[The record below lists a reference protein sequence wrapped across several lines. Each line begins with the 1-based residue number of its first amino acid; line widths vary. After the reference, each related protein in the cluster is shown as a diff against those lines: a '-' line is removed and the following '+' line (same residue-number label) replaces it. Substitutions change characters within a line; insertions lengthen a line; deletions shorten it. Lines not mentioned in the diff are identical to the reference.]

1 MKTLIDS
8 ISKNIAA
15 IKGSNLTIEELD
27 FLVEQTNLLHERLV
41 ILRYKVY
48 EQKESL
54 DAPIETAVE
63 ETEIKETSI
72 PVESDDKDKSPEQKP
87 FDFSLFEE
95 EEEEEEETVLEYG
108 PEKTIEEHSS
118 ETSILEEE
126 NGIIEETTIKEHEAA
141 VEEGESIMMMNEE
154 ETTAIDFSSADE
166 PKEKNDIA
174 ASDHPL
180 IAQFRALEKNARIER
195 AIVPIDSLIGSFS
208 LTEKLQFINGL
219 FGGSSEAFASATK
232 QLNDQPNM
240 NAAILELITIA
251 ETNSWDFARSAETID
266 EFMAKLC
273 RRYASNSS
281 F

>member
-63 ETEIKETSI
+63 ATEINETSI
-72 PVESDDKDKSPEQKP
+72 PLESESKDKSPEQKP

-95 EEEEEEETVLEYG
+95 EEETVLENG
-108 PEKTIEEHSS
+108 PEKTIEEYSS

-154 ETTAIDFSSADE
+154 ETTTIDFSSADE
-166 PKEKNDIA
+166 PKEENDIA

-273 RRYASNSS
+273 RRYASNPS

>member
-1 MKTLIDS
+1 MRQMKTLIDS

-15 IKGSNLTIEELD
+15 LKGSNLTIEELD
-27 FLVEQTNLLHERLV
+27 FLVEQASLLHERLV

-48 EQKESL
+48 EQKESI
-54 DAPIETAVE
+54 DVPVKEVVE
-63 ETEIKETSI
+63 AKEVTETSI
-72 PVESDDKDKSPEQKP
+72 PVESDNKDKYPEQKS
-87 FDFSLFEE
+87 FDLSHFG
-95 EEEEEEETVLEYG
+95 EEEET
-108 PEKTIEEHSS
+108 
-118 ETSILEEE
+118 ILEGE
-126 NGIIEETTIKEHEAA
+126 NGIIEETTIKEHAVT
-141 VEEGESIMMMNEE
+141 VEEGDSIITINKE
-154 ETTAIDFSSADE
+154 ETTTIVFSSVED
-166 PKEKNDIA
+166 PNIGNDII

-240 NAAILELITIA
+240 TAAILELITIA

-273 RRYASNSS
+273 RRYANNPS

>member
-15 IKGSNLTIEELD
+15 LKGSNLTIEELD
-27 FLVEQTNLLHERLV
+27 FLVEQTSLLHERLV

-48 EQKESL
+48 EQKESIDVPL
-54 DAPIETAVE
+54 KEVVE
-63 ETEIKETSI
+63 AKEVKETSF
-72 PVESDDKDKSPEQKP
+72 PVESDNKDKSAEQKP

-95 EEEEEEETVLEYG
+95 EEEALLENE
-108 PEKTIEEHSS
+108 PEKTIEEHYS
-118 ETSILEEE
+118 ETTVLEEE
-126 NGIIEETTIKEHEAA
+126 NGIIEETTIKEHSTT
-141 VEEGESIMMMNEE
+141 VEEGDSIIMINKE
-154 ETTAIDFSSADE
+154 ETTTIAFSSTEEANIGD
-166 PKEKNDIA
+166 DII

-180 IAQFRALEKNARIER
+180 IVQFRALEKNARIER
-195 AIVPIDSLIGSFS
+195 VIVPIDSLIGSFS

-240 NAAILELITIA
+240 TAAILELITIA

-273 RRYASNSS
+273 RRYANSPS

>member
-1 MKTLIDS
+1 MSQMKTLIDS

-15 IKGSNLTIEELD
+15 IKGSNITIEELD

-48 EQKESL
+48 EQKKGL
-54 DAPIETAVE
+54 DTPIETVVE
-63 ETEIKETSI
+63 ATEINETSI
-72 PVESDDKDKSPEQKP
+72 PLESDSKDKSPEQKP

-95 EEEEEEETVLEYG
+95 EEEALLEND
-108 PEKTIEEHSS
+108 PEKTIEEHYS
-118 ETSILEEE
+118 ETTILDEE
-126 NGIIEETTIKEHEAA
+126 NGIIEETTIKEHSAT
-141 VEEGESIMMMNEE
+141 VEEGDSIIVINKE
-154 ETTAIDFSSADE
+154 ETTTIAFSSAEE
-166 PKEKNDIA
+166 PQLGNDIV

-240 NAAILELITIA
+240 AAAILALVNIA
-251 ETNSWDFARSAETID
+251 ETNSWDFAISAETID

-273 RRYASNSS
+273 RRYANNPSS
-281 F
+281 

>member
-1 MKTLIDS
+1 MSQMKTLIDS

-15 IKGSNLTIEELD
+15 LKGSNLTIEELD
-27 FLVEQTNLLHERLV
+27 FLVEQTSLLHERLV

-48 EQKESL
+48 EQKESVDVPL
-54 DAPIETAVE
+54 KEVVEAKEVE
-63 ETEIKETSI
+63 ETSF
-72 PVESDDKDKSPEQKP
+72 PVESDNKDKSAEQKP

-95 EEEEEEETVLEYG
+95 EEEALLENE
-108 PEKTIEEHSS
+108 PEKTIEEHYS
-118 ETSILEEE
+118 ETTVLEEE
-126 NGIIEETTIKEHEAA
+126 NGIIEETTIKEHSAT
-141 VEEGESIMMMNEE
+141 VEEGDSIIMINKE
-154 ETTAIDFSSADE
+154 ETTTIAFSSAEEANIGD
-166 PKEKNDIA
+166 DII

-219 FGGSSEAFASATK
+219 FGGSSEAFATATK

-240 NAAILELITIA
+240 TAAILELITIA

-273 RRYASNSS
+273 RRYANSPS

>member
-63 ETEIKETSI
+63 ATEINETSI
-72 PVESDDKDKSPEQKP
+72 PLESESKDKSPEQKP

-95 EEEEEEETVLEYG
+95 EEETVLENG

-166 PKEKNDIA
+166 PKEENDLV

-273 RRYASNSS
+273 RRYANNPS

>member
-1 MKTLIDS
+1 MSQMKKLIDS

-15 IKGSNLTIEELD
+15 IKESNITIEELD

-63 ETEIKETSI
+63 ATEINETSI
-72 PVESDDKDKSPEQKP
+72 PLESESKDKSPEQKP

-95 EEEEEEETVLEYG
+95 EEETVLENG

-166 PKEKNDIA
+166 PKEENDIA

-273 RRYASNSS
+273 RRYASNPS

>member
-15 IKGSNLTIEELD
+15 LKGSNLTIEELD
-27 FLVEQTNLLHERLV
+27 FLVEQTSLLHERLV

-48 EQKESL
+48 EQKESI
-54 DAPIETAVE
+54 DAPLKKVVE
-63 ETEIKETSI
+63 AKEVTETSI
-72 PVESDDKDKSPEQKP
+72 PVESDNKDKSAQQKP

-95 EEEEEEETVLEYG
+95 EEEALLENE
-108 PEKTIEEHSS
+108 PEKTIEEHYS
-118 ETSILEEE
+118 ETTVLEEE
-126 NGIIEETTIKEHEAA
+126 NGITEETTIKEHSAT
-141 VEEGESIMMMNEE
+141 VEEGDSIIMINKE
-154 ETTAIDFSSADE
+154 ETTTIAFSSAEE
-166 PKEKNDIA
+166 PKLGNDIV
-174 ASDHPL
+174 ASDHPM

-240 NAAILELITIA
+240 TAAILKLITIA

-273 RRYASNSS
+273 RRYANNPSS
-281 F
+281 

>member
-15 IKGSNLTIEELD
+15 IKGSNITIEELD

-63 ETEIKETSI
+63 ATEINETSI
-72 PVESDDKDKSPEQKP
+72 PLESESKDKSPEQKP

-95 EEEEEEETVLEYG
+95 EEETILENG

-166 PKEKNDIA
+166 PKEENDLV

-273 RRYASNSS
+273 RRYASNPS

>member
-1 MKTLIDS
+1 MSQMKTLIDS

-15 IKGSNLTIEELD
+15 IKESNITIEELD

-48 EQKESL
+48 EQKERL
-54 DAPIETAVE
+54 DDPIETVVE
-63 ETEIKETSI
+63 ATEINETSI
-72 PVESDDKDKSPEQKP
+72 PLESDSKDKSPEQKP

-95 EEEEEEETVLEYG
+95 EEEALLEND
-108 PEKTIEEHSS
+108 PEKTIEEHYS
-118 ETSILEEE
+118 ETTILDEE
-126 NGIIEETTIKEHEAA
+126 NGIIDEITIKEHSAT
-141 VEEGESIMMMNEE
+141 VEEGDSIIMINKE
-154 ETTAIDFSSADE
+154 ETTTIAFSSAEE
-166 PKEKNDIA
+166 PKLGNDIV

-240 NAAILELITIA
+240 TAAILALVNIA
-251 ETNSWDFARSAETID
+251 ETNSWDFAISAETID

-273 RRYASNSS
+273 RRYANNPSS
-281 F
+281 

>member
-1 MKTLIDS
+1 MSQMKTLIDS

-15 IKGSNLTIEELD
+15 IKESNITIEELD

-48 EQKESL
+48 EQKERL
-54 DAPIETAVE
+54 DDPIETVVE
-63 ETEIKETSI
+63 ATEINETSI
-72 PVESDDKDKSPEQKP
+72 PLESDSKDKSPEQKP

-95 EEEEEEETVLEYG
+95 EEEALLEND
-108 PEKTIEEHSS
+108 PEKTIEEHYS
-118 ETSILEEE
+118 ETTILDEE
-126 NGIIEETTIKEHEAA
+126 NGIIDETTIKEHSAT
-141 VEEGESIMMMNEE
+141 VEEGDSIIMINKE
-154 ETTAIDFSSADE
+154 ETTTIAFSSAEE
-166 PKEKNDIA
+166 PKLGNDIV

-240 NAAILELITIA
+240 TAAILELITIA

-273 RRYASNSS
+273 RRYANNPSY
-281 F
+281 

>member
-1 MKTLIDS
+1 MSQMKTLIDS

-15 IKGSNLTIEELD
+15 IKESNITIEELD

-48 EQKESL
+48 EQKERL
-54 DAPIETAVE
+54 DDPIETVVE
-63 ETEIKETSI
+63 ATEINETSI
-72 PVESDDKDKSPEQKP
+72 PLESDSKDKSPEQKP

-95 EEEEEEETVLEYG
+95 EEEALLEND
-108 PEKTIEEHSS
+108 PEKTIEEHYS
-118 ETSILEEE
+118 ETTILDEE
-126 NGIIEETTIKEHEAA
+126 NGIIDEITIKEHSAT
-141 VEEGESIMMMNEE
+141 VEEGDSIIMINKE
-154 ETTAIDFSSADE
+154 ETTTIAFSSAEE
-166 PKEKNDIA
+166 PKLGNDIV

-240 NAAILELITIA
+240 AAAILALVNIA
-251 ETNSWDFARSAETID
+251 ETNSWDFAISAETID

-273 RRYASNSS
+273 RRYANNPSS
-281 F
+281 

>member
-15 IKGSNLTIEELD
+15 IKDSNITIEELD

-63 ETEIKETSI
+63 ATEIKETSI
-72 PVESDDKDKSPEQKP
+72 QLESESKDKSPEQKP

-95 EEEEEEETVLEYG
+95 EEETVLENG

-166 PKEKNDIA
+166 PKEENDLV

-273 RRYASNSS
+273 RRYASNPS

>member
-1 MKTLIDS
+1 MSQMKTLIDS
-8 ISKNIAA
+8 ISKNISA
-15 IKGSNLTIEELD
+15 IKGSNITIEELD

-54 DAPIETAVE
+54 DAPIESVVE
-63 ETEIKETSI
+63 ATEINETSI
-72 PVESDDKDKSPEQKP
+72 PLESDSKDKSPEQKP

-95 EEEEEEETVLEYG
+95 EEEALLEND
-108 PEKTIEEHSS
+108 PEKTIEEHYS
-118 ETSILEEE
+118 ETTILDEE
-126 NGIIEETTIKEHEAA
+126 NGIIEETTIKEHSAT
-141 VEEGESIMMMNEE
+141 VEEGDSIIMINKE
-154 ETTAIDFSSADE
+154 ETTTIAFSSAEE
-166 PKEKNDIA
+166 PQLGNDIV

-240 NAAILELITIA
+240 AAAILALVNIA
-251 ETNSWDFARSAETID
+251 ETNSWNFAISAETID

-273 RRYASNSS
+273 RRYANNPSS
-281 F
+281 

>member
-1 MKTLIDS
+1 MSQMKTLIDS

-15 IKGSNLTIEELD
+15 IKGSSITIEELD

-48 EQKESL
+48 EQKEGL
-54 DAPIETAVE
+54 DAPLQTAVE
-63 ETEIKETSI
+63 DTEIKETSI
-72 PVESDDKDKSPEQKP
+72 PLKSDTKDKSPEQQP

-95 EEEEEEETVLEYG
+95 EEEALLESD
-108 PEKTIEEHSS
+108 PEKTIEEHYS
-118 ETSILEEE
+118 ETIILDEE
-126 NGIIEETTIKEHEAA
+126 NGIIEETTIKEHSAT
-141 VEEGESIMMMNEE
+141 VEEGDSIIIINKE
-154 ETTAIDFSSADE
+154 ETTTIAFSSTEE
-166 PKEKNDIA
+166 PKIGNDIV

-219 FGGSSEAFASATK
+219 FGGSSEAFAAATK

-240 NAAILELITIA
+240 ATAILALITIA
-251 ETNSWDFARSAETID
+251 ETNSWDFAISAETID

-273 RRYASNSS
+273 RRYANNPSS
-281 F
+281 

>member
-1 MKTLIDS
+1 MSQMKTLIDS

-15 IKGSNLTIEELD
+15 IKGSNITIEELD

-54 DAPIETAVE
+54 DAPLQTAVE

-72 PVESDDKDKSPEQKP
+72 PLESESKDKLPEQQP

-95 EEEEEEETVLEYG
+95 AEEALLESE
-108 PEKTIEEHSS
+108 PEKTIEEHYS
-118 ETSILEEE
+118 ETTILDEE
-126 NGIIEETTIKEHEAA
+126 NGIIEETTIKEHSAT
-141 VEEGESIMMMNEE
+141 VEEGDSIIMINKE
-154 ETTAIDFSSADE
+154 ETTTIAFSSSEE
-166 PKEKNDIA
+166 PKKGNDIV

-240 NAAILELITIA
+240 AAAILALINIA
-251 ETNSWDFARSAETID
+251 ETNSWDFAISAETID

-273 RRYASNSS
+273 RRYANNPSS
-281 F
+281 

>member
-1 MKTLIDS
+1 MSQMKTLIDS
-8 ISKNIAA
+8 ISKNISA
-15 IKGSNLTIEELD
+15 IKGSNITIEELD

-48 EQKESL
+48 EQKKGL
-54 DAPIETAVE
+54 DTPIETVIEA
-63 ETEIKETSI
+63 TEINETSI
-72 PVESDDKDKSPEQKP
+72 PLESDSKDKSPEQKP

-95 EEEEEEETVLEYG
+95 EEEALLEND
-108 PEKTIEEHSS
+108 PEKTIEEHYS
-118 ETSILEEE
+118 ETSILDEE
-126 NGIIEETTIKEHEAA
+126 NGIIEETTIKEHSAT
-141 VEEGESIMMMNEE
+141 VEGGDSIIMINKE
-154 ETTAIDFSSADE
+154 ETTTIAFSSAEE
-166 PKEKNDIA
+166 PQLGNDIV

-240 NAAILELITIA
+240 AAAILALVNIA
-251 ETNSWDFARSAETID
+251 ETNDWDFAISAETID

-273 RRYASNSS
+273 RRYANNPSS
-281 F
+281 

>member
-63 ETEIKETSI
+63 ATEINETSI
-72 PVESDDKDKSPEQKP
+72 PLESESKDKSPEQKP

-95 EEEEEEETVLEYG
+95 EEETVLENG

-141 VEEGESIMMMNEE
+141 VEEGESIMMNEE

-166 PKEKNDIA
+166 PKEENDLV

-273 RRYASNSS
+273 RRYASNPS

>member
-1 MKTLIDS
+1 MSQMKTLIDS

-15 IKGSNLTIEELD
+15 IKGSNITIEELD

-48 EQKESL
+48 EQKEGL
-54 DAPIETAVE
+54 DTPIETAIE
-63 ETEIKETSI
+63 AKKINETSI
-72 PVESDDKDKSPEQKP
+72 PLESDSKDKSPEQKP

-95 EEEEEEETVLEYG
+95 EEEALLEND
-108 PEKTIEEHSS
+108 PEKTIEEHYS
-118 ETSILEEE
+118 ETTILDEE
-126 NGIIEETTIKEHEAA
+126 NGIIEETIIKEHSAT
-141 VEEGESIMMMNEE
+141 VEEGDSIIMINKE
-154 ETTAIDFSSADE
+154 ETTTIAFSSTED
-166 PKEKNDIA
+166 PQLGNDIV

-240 NAAILELITIA
+240 AAAILALVNIA
-251 ETNSWDFARSAETID
+251 ETNSWDFAISAETID

-273 RRYASNSS
+273 RRYANNPSS
-281 F
+281 

>member
-1 MKTLIDS
+1 MSQMKTLIDS

-15 IKGSNLTIEELD
+15 IKGSNITIEELD

-54 DAPIETAVE
+54 DDPIETVVE
-63 ETEIKETSI
+63 ATEINETSI
-72 PVESDDKDKSPEQKP
+72 PLESDSKDKSPEQKP

-95 EEEEEEETVLEYG
+95 EEEALLEND
-108 PEKTIEEHSS
+108 PEKTIEEHYS
-118 ETSILEEE
+118 ETTILDEE
-126 NGIIEETTIKEHEAA
+126 NGIIEEITIKEHSAT
-141 VEEGESIMMMNEE
+141 VEEGDSIIMINKE
-154 ETTAIDFSSADE
+154 ETTTIAFSSAEE
-166 PKEKNDIA
+166 PQLGNDIVA
-174 ASDHPL
+174 GDHPL

-240 NAAILELITIA
+240 AAAILALVNIA
-251 ETNSWDFARSAETID
+251 ETNSWDFAISAETID

-273 RRYASNSS
+273 RRYANNPSS
-281 F
+281 

>member
-1 MKTLIDS
+1 MSQMKTLIDS

-15 IKGSNLTIEELD
+15 IKESNITIEELD

-48 EQKESL
+48 EQKESI
-54 DAPIETAVE
+54 DAPLETAVE

-72 PVESDDKDKSPEQKP
+72 PLESESKDKLPEQKP

-95 EEEEEEETVLEYG
+95 EEEALLESE
-108 PEKTIEEHSS
+108 PEKTIEEHYS
-118 ETSILEEE
+118 ETIILDEE
-126 NGIIEETTIKEHEAA
+126 NGIIEETTIKEHAA
-141 VEEGESIMMMNEE
+141 TVEGDSIIMINKE
-154 ETTAIDFSSADE
+154 ETTTIAFSSAEE
-166 PKEKNDIA
+166 PKIGNDIV

-240 NAAILELITIA
+240 AAAILALVNIA
-251 ETNSWDFARSAETID
+251 ETNSWDFAISAETID

-273 RRYASNSS
+273 RRYANNPSS
-281 F
+281 

>member
-63 ETEIKETSI
+63 ATEIKETSI
-72 PVESDDKDKSPEQKP
+72 QLESESKDKSPEQKP

-95 EEEEEEETVLEYG
+95 EEETVLENG

-141 VEEGESIMMMNEE
+141 VEEGESIMMNEE

-166 PKEKNDIA
+166 PKEENDIV

-240 NAAILELITIA
+240 NAAILDLITIA

-273 RRYASNSS
+273 RRYASNPS

>member
-15 IKGSNLTIEELD
+15 IKGSNITIEELD

-72 PVESDDKDKSPEQKP
+72 QLESESKDKSPEQKP

-95 EEEEEEETVLEYG
+95 EEETVLENG

-166 PKEKNDIA
+166 PKEENDLV

-273 RRYASNSS
+273 RRYASNPS

>member
-8 ISKNIAA
+8 ISKNISA
-15 IKGSNLTIEELD
+15 IKGSNITIEELD

-54 DAPIETAVE
+54 DAPIESVVE
-63 ETEIKETSI
+63 ATEINETSI
-72 PVESDDKDKSPEQKP
+72 PLESDSKDKSPEQKP

-95 EEEEEEETVLEYG
+95 EEEALLEND
-108 PEKTIEEHSS
+108 PEKTIEEHYS
-118 ETSILEEE
+118 ETTILDEE
-126 NGIIEETTIKEHEAA
+126 NGIIEETTIKEHSAT
-141 VEEGESIMMMNEE
+141 VEEGDSIIMINKE
-154 ETTAIDFSSADE
+154 ETTTIAFSSAEE
-166 PKEKNDIA
+166 PQLGNDIV

-240 NAAILELITIA
+240 AAAILALVNIA
-251 ETNSWDFARSAETID
+251 ETNSWDFAISAETID

-273 RRYASNSS
+273 RRYANNPSS
-281 F
+281 

>member
-15 IKGSNLTIEELD
+15 IKGSNITIEELD

-63 ETEIKETSI
+63 ETEIKEASI

-87 FDFSLFEE
+87 FDFSLF
-95 EEEEEEETVLEYG
+95 EEEEEETVLEYG

-166 PKEKNDIA
+166 PKEENDLV

-180 IAQFRALEKNARIER
+180 ISCLRKKCKNRAR
-195 AIVPIDSLIGSFS
+195 
-208 LTEKLQFINGL
+208 
-219 FGGSSEAFASATK
+219 
-232 QLNDQPNM
+232 
-240 NAAILELITIA
+240 
-251 ETNSWDFARSAETID
+251 
-266 EFMAKLC
+266 
-273 RRYASNSS
+273 NSS
-281 F
+281 N

>member
-1 MKTLIDS
+1 MSQMKTLIDS

-15 IKGSNLTIEELD
+15 IKESNITIEELD

-48 EQKESL
+48 EQKERL
-54 DAPIETAVE
+54 DDPIETVVE
-63 ETEIKETSI
+63 ATEINETSI
-72 PVESDDKDKSPEQKP
+72 PLESDSKDKSPEQKP

-95 EEEEEEETVLEYG
+95 EEEALLEND
-108 PEKTIEEHSS
+108 PEKTIEEHYS
-118 ETSILEEE
+118 ETTILDEE
-126 NGIIEETTIKEHEAA
+126 NGIIDEITIKEHSAT
-141 VEEGESIMMMNEE
+141 VEEGDSIIMINKE
-154 ETTAIDFSSADE
+154 ETTTIAFSSAEE
-166 PKEKNDIA
+166 PKLGNDIV

-232 QLNDQPNM
+232 QLNYQPNM
-240 NAAILELITIA
+240 TAAILALVNIA
-251 ETNSWDFARSAETID
+251 ETNSWDFAISAETID

-273 RRYASNSS
+273 RRYANNPSS
-281 F
+281 

>member
-1 MKTLIDS
+1 MSQMKTLIDS

-15 IKGSNLTIEELD
+15 IKESNITIEELD

-48 EQKESL
+48 EQKESI
-54 DAPIETAVE
+54 DAPLETAVE

-72 PVESDDKDKSPEQKP
+72 PLESESKDKLPEQKP

-95 EEEEEEETVLEYG
+95 EEEALLESE
-108 PEKTIEEHSS
+108 PEKTIEEHYS
-118 ETSILEEE
+118 ETIILDEE
-126 NGIIEETTIKEHEAA
+126 NGIIEETTIKEHAA
-141 VEEGESIMMMNEE
+141 TVEEGDSIIMINKE
-154 ETTAIDFSSADE
+154 ETTTIAFSSAEE
-166 PKEKNDIA
+166 PQLGNDIV

-240 NAAILELITIA
+240 AAAILALVNIA
-251 ETNSWDFARSAETID
+251 ETNSWDFAISAETID

-273 RRYASNSS
+273 RRYANNPSS
-281 F
+281 

>member
-1 MKTLIDS
+1 MSQMKTLIDS
-8 ISKNIAA
+8 ISKNIAD
-15 IKGSNLTIEELD
+15 IKESNITIEELD

-54 DAPIETAVE
+54 DDPIETVVE
-63 ETEIKETSI
+63 ATEINETSI
-72 PVESDDKDKSPEQKP
+72 PLESDSKDKAPEQKP

-95 EEEEEEETVLEYG
+95 EEEALLEND
-108 PEKTIEEHSS
+108 PEKTIEEHYS
-118 ETSILEEE
+118 ETTILDEE
-126 NGIIEETTIKEHEAA
+126 NGIIEEITIKEHSAT
-141 VEEGESIMMMNEE
+141 VEEGDSIIMINKE
-154 ETTAIDFSSADE
+154 ETTTIAFSSAEE
-166 PKEKNDIA
+166 PKLGNDIV

-232 QLNDQPNM
+232 RLNDQPNM
-240 NAAILELITIA
+240 AAAILALINIA
-251 ETNSWDFARSAETID
+251 ETNSWDFAISAETID

-273 RRYASNSS
+273 RRYANSPS

>member
-1 MKTLIDS
+1 MSQMKTLIDS
-8 ISKNIAA
+8 ISKNISA
-15 IKGSNLTIEELD
+15 IKGSNITIEELD

-48 EQKESL
+48 EQKNGL
-54 DAPIETAVE
+54 DAPLETAVE

-72 PVESDDKDKSPEQKP
+72 PLESDSKDKSPEQKP

-95 EEEEEEETVLEYG
+95 EEEALLEND
-108 PEKTIEEHSS
+108 PEKTIEEHYS
-118 ETSILEEE
+118 ETTILDEE
-126 NGIIEETTIKEHEAA
+126 NGIIEETTIKEHSAT
-141 VEEGESIMMMNEE
+141 VEEGDSIIMINKE
-154 ETTAIDFSSADE
+154 ETTTIAFSSAEE
-166 PKEKNDIA
+166 PKLGNDIV

-240 NAAILELITIA
+240 AAAILALVNIA
-251 ETNSWDFARSAETID
+251 ETNSWDFAISAETID

-273 RRYASNSS
+273 RRYANNPSS
-281 F
+281 

>member
-1 MKTLIDS
+1 MSQMKTLIDS

-15 IKGSNLTIEELD
+15 IKGSNITIEELD

-63 ETEIKETSI
+63 ATEINETSI
-72 PVESDDKDKSPEQKP
+72 PLESESKDKSPEQKP

-95 EEEEEEETVLEYG
+95 EEETILENG

-141 VEEGESIMMMNEE
+141 VEEGESIMMNEE

-166 PKEKNDIA
+166 PKEENDLV

-273 RRYASNSS
+273 RRYASNPS

>member
-27 FLVEQTNLLHERLV
+27 FLVEQTSLLHERLV

-48 EQKESL
+48 EQKEGL
-54 DAPIETAVE
+54 DAPLQTAVE

-72 PVESDDKDKSPEQKP
+72 PVESDNKDKYPEQKS
-87 FDFSLFEE
+87 FDLSHFG
-95 EEEEEEETVLEYG
+95 EEEEEETVLENG

-141 VEEGESIMMMNEE
+141 VEEGDSIMMMNEE
-154 ETTAIDFSSADE
+154 ETTTIDFSSADE
-166 PKEKNDIA
+166 PKKENDIV

-240 NAAILELITIA
+240 TAAILALVNIA
-251 ETNSWDFARSAETID
+251 ETNSWDFAISAETID

-273 RRYASNSS
+273 RRYANNPSS
-281 F
+281 

>member
-1 MKTLIDS
+1 MSQMKTLIDS

-15 IKGSNLTIEELD
+15 IKGSNITIEELD

-54 DAPIETAVE
+54 DAPIESVVE
-63 ETEIKETSI
+63 ATEINETSI
-72 PVESDDKDKSPEQKP
+72 PLESDSKDKSPEQKP

-95 EEEEEEETVLEYG
+95 EEEALLEND
-108 PEKTIEEHSS
+108 PEKTIEEHYS
-118 ETSILEEE
+118 ETTILDEE
-126 NGIIEETTIKEHEAA
+126 NGIIEETTIKEHSAT
-141 VEEGESIMMMNEE
+141 VEEGDSIIMINKE
-154 ETTAIDFSSADE
+154 ETTTIAFSSTEE
-166 PKEKNDIA
+166 PQLGNDIV

-240 NAAILELITIA
+240 AAAILALVNIA
-251 ETNSWDFARSAETID
+251 ETNSWDFAISAETID

-273 RRYASNSS
+273 RRYANNPSS
-281 F
+281 

>member
-63 ETEIKETSI
+63 ATEINETSI
-72 PVESDDKDKSPEQKP
+72 PLESESKDKSPEQKP

-95 EEEEEEETVLEYG
+95 EEETVLENG

>member
-1 MKTLIDS
+1 MSQMKTLIES

-15 IKGSNLTIEELD
+15 LKGSNLTIEELD
-27 FLVEQTNLLHERLV
+27 FLVEQTSLLHERLV

-48 EQKESL
+48 EQKESIDVPL
-54 DAPIETAVE
+54 KEVVEAKEVE
-63 ETEIKETSI
+63 ETSF
-72 PVESDDKDKSPEQKP
+72 PVESDNKDKFAEQKP

-95 EEEEEEETVLEYG
+95 EEEALLESE
-108 PEKTIEEHSS
+108 PEKTIEEHYS
-118 ETSILEEE
+118 ETTILDEE
-126 NGIIEETTIKEHEAA
+126 NGIIEETTIKEHSAT
-141 VEEGESIMMMNEE
+141 VEEGDSIIMINKEV
-154 ETTAIDFSSADE
+154 TTTIAFSSAEEANIGD
-166 PKEKNDIA
+166 DII

-240 NAAILELITIA
+240 TAAILELITIA

-273 RRYASNSS
+273 RRYANSPS

>member
-1 MKTLIDS
+1 MSQMKTLIDS

-15 IKGSNLTIEELD
+15 IKESNITIEELD

-54 DAPIETAVE
+54 DAPIETVVE
-63 ETEIKETSI
+63 ATEINETSI
-72 PVESDDKDKSPEQKP
+72 PLDSDSNDKSPEQKP

-95 EEEEEEETVLEYG
+95 EEEALLEND
-108 PEKTIEEHSS
+108 PEKTIEEHYS
-118 ETSILEEE
+118 ETTILDEE
-126 NGIIEETTIKEHEAA
+126 NGIIEETTIKEHSAT
-141 VEEGESIMMMNEE
+141 VEEGDSIIMINKE
-154 ETTAIDFSSADE
+154 ETTTIAFSSAEE
-166 PKEKNDIA
+166 PKLGNDIV

-273 RRYASNSS
+273 RRYASNPS